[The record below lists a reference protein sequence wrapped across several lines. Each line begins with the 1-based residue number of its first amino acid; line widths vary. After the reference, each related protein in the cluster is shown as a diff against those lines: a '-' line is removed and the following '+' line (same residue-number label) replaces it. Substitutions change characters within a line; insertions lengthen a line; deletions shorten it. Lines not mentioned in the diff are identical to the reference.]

1 MYRLSRFLFSSVY
14 DRTGRDRVETSR
26 SEQHLV
32 RRQSNETGLT
42 REPSRARR
50 GHEHYAYPRSH
61 ESGTVE
67 KRLTFAYGRT
77 LVTSRIIVFVSL
89 AILAA
94 ILIVFTSSP
103 ISAILGLTA
112 LLAAYLVLFA
122 ISPLL
127 TQHWITRY
135 RVILRQAWYF
145 WAMMPFSS
153 IEILVAADDAGAFR
167 TPPGISRPFGQPVL
181 FVTGGRTNLMQK
193 SLSSLRRFWQ
203 AFGLSASEIVFDV
216 TDRDGFLSAFEE
228 RRRLLPPVQSNR
240 ARADLGD

>member
-1 MYRLSRFLFSSVY
+1 MR
-14 DRTGRDRVETSR
+14 EP
-26 SEQHLV
+26 
-32 RRQSNETGLT
+32 
-42 REPSRARR
+42 REPSRARH

-61 ESGTVE
+61 ESGAVE

-77 LVTSRIIVFVSL
+77 LVTSRIIVFVTL
-89 AILAA
+89 AILAT

-127 TQHWITRY
+127 TQHWITRS
-135 RVILRQAWYF
+135 RVILRQGWYF
-145 WAMMPFSS
+145 RAMIPFSS
-153 IEILVAADDAGAFR
+153 IDLLVAADDAGAFR
-167 TPPGISRPFGQPVL
+167 TPLGISRPFGQPVL
-181 FVTGGRTNLMQK
+181 FVTGGRTNLMRVRLR
-193 SLSSLRRFWQ
+193 SPRRFWQ

-216 TDRDGFLSAFEE
+216 TDRDGFLAAFEE

>member
-1 MYRLSRFLFSSVY
+1 M
-14 DRTGRDRVETSR
+14 
-26 SEQHLV
+26 
-32 RRQSNETGLT
+32 
-42 REPSRARR
+42 
-50 GHEHYAYPRSH
+50 
-61 ESGTVE
+61 E

-89 AILAA
+89 ATLAA

-103 ISAILGLTA
+103 ISAILGLTG

-127 TQHWITRY
+127 TQHWITRS
-135 RVILRQAWYF
+135 RVILRQGWYF
-145 WAMMPFSS
+145 RAMIPFSS
-153 IEILVAADDAGAFR
+153 IDILVAADDAGAFR
-167 TPPGISRPFGQPVL
+167 TPLGISRPFGQPVL
-181 FVTGGRTNLMQK
+181 FVTGGRTNLMRVRLR
-193 SLSSLRRFWQ
+193 SPRRFWQ

-216 TDRDGFLSAFEE
+216 TDRDGFLAAFEE